1 MRLLFLMLC
10 WLVSAPVLAA
20 DTIDNIPRFVSFPVI
35 IVNTSDGLRYNGLFS
50 VKVQLQVN
58 SQDAHDSAEAL
69 RPQYQDALTQA
80 TYKLAQLYVD
90 PRKPV
95 PWTRLVQELNTAVR
109 RVSGNAPIKVLIV
122 EAATRPT
129 N

>member
-1 MRLLFLMLC
+1 MRLLCLMLC
-10 WLVSAPVLAA
+10 WLLSVPVMAA
-20 DTIDNIPRFVSFPVI
+20 DTMDNVPRFVSFPVI
-35 IVNTSDGLRYNGLFS
+35 IVNTSDGQRYNGLFS
-50 VKVQLQVN
+50 VKVQLLVN
-58 SQDAHDSAEAL
+58 SPDAHDRAEAL

-80 TYKLAQLYVD
+80 TYRLAQLYVD

-95 PWTRLVQELNTAVR
+95 PWTRMEQELNTAVR